1 MEQLLFWLW
10 GGIAVIFAVMMIL
23 KRNPVHSAL
32 CLVVVFVSL
41 ALLYV
46 LLGAEFLAAVQVIV
60 YAGAIMVLFLF
71 VIMLLNLDAEVRSQG
86 LSRVAFKACSL
97 VGSGLLLLLL
107 LLLLGGGAVKALRAM
122 APEQVSGVPGNT
134 QAVAELLFTKYLL
147 PFEVTSILL
156 LAAIVGALVLAGKR
170 D

>member
-1 MEQLLFWLW
+1 
-10 GGIAVIFAVMMIL
+10 MMIL

-32 CLVVVFVSL
+32 CLVVVFVCL

-71 VIMLLNLDAEVRSQG
+71 VIMLLNLEAEARSQG
-86 LSRVAFKACSL
+86 LSRTAFRACSM
-97 VGSGLLLLLL
+97 VGAGLLL
-107 LLLLGGGAVKALRAM
+107 LLLLGGGALKVLRG
-122 APEQVSGVPGNT
+122 APMEQLSGAPGNT
-134 QAVAELLFTKYLL
+134 RAVAELLFTKYLL

>member
-1 MEQLLFWLW
+1 MEQQLFWLW

-71 VIMLLNLDAEVRSQG
+71 VIMLLNLETEVLSQG
-86 LSRVAFKACSL
+86 LSRVAFKACGL
-97 VGSGLLLLLL
+97 VGTGLLL

-122 APEQVSGVPGNT
+122 APEQVSAVPGNT

>member
-32 CLVVVFVSL
+32 CLVVVLLSL

-71 VIMLLNLDAEVRSQG
+71 VIMLLNLEAEVHSQG
-86 LSRVAFKACSL
+86 LPRLAYKTCSMI
-97 VGSGLLLLLL
+97 GAGLLL
-107 LLLLGGGAVKALRAM
+107 LLLLGGGALKALRAM
-122 APEQVSGVPGNT
+122 PPEQVSGVPGNT

>member
-10 GGIAVIFAVMMIL
+10 GGIAVVFAIMMIL

-46 LLGAEFLAAVQVIV
+46 MLGAEFLAAVQVIV

-71 VIMLLNLDAEVRSQG
+71 VIMLLNLDTEAHSTGAPRT
-86 LSRVAFKACSL
+86 AFKACSM
-97 VGSGLLLLLL
+97 VGAGLLLLLL
-107 LLLLGGGAVKALRAM
+107 LGSGAVKALRSVL
-122 APEQVSGVPGNT
+122 PEQAGGVPGNT
-134 QAVAELLFTKYLL
+134 EAVAELLFTKYLL

>member
-97 VGSGLLLLLL
+97 VGTGLLL
-107 LLLLGGGAVKALRAM
+107 LLLLGGGGVKALRTM

>member
-97 VGSGLLLLLL
+97 VGTGLLLLLL
-107 LLLLGGGAVKALRAM
+107 LSGGAVKALRTM

>member
-71 VIMLLNLDAEVRSQG
+71 VIMLLNLETEVLSQG
-86 LSRVAFKACSL
+86 LSRAAFKACSL
-97 VGSGLLLLLL
+97 VGTGLLL

>member
-97 VGSGLLLLLL
+97 VGTGLLL
-107 LLLLGGGAVKALRAM
+107 LLLLGGGAVKALRTM

>member
-1 MEQLLFWLW
+1 MEQLLFWFW
-10 GGIAVIFAVMMIL
+10 GGIAVVFAIMMIL

-46 LLGAEFLAAVQVIV
+46 MLGAEFLAAVQVIV

-71 VIMLLNLDAEVRSQG
+71 VIMLLNLEAEARSTG
-86 LSRVAFKACSL
+86 LPRTAFKACSM
-97 VGSGLLLLLL
+97 VGTGLLL
-107 LLLLGGGAVKALRAM
+107 LLLLGGGALKALRGAQ
-122 APEQVSGVPGNT
+122 PEHVAGAPGNT
-134 QAVAELLFTKYLL
+134 RAVAELLFTKYLL

>member
-1 MEQLLFWLW
+1 MEQVLFWIC
-10 GGIAVIFAVMMIL
+10 GVVSIVFAVMMIL

-32 CLVVVFVSL
+32 CLIVVFLCLAVSYL
-41 ALLYV
+41 

-71 VIMLLNLDAEVRSQG
+71 VIMLLNLDDEVH
-86 LSRVAFKACSL
+86 SL
-97 VGSGLLLLLL
+97 GKPRTALITGSIIGSGLILLFLLT
-107 LLLLGGGAVKALRAM
+107 GGVFKAL
-122 APEQVSGVPGNT
+122 SGMRGAEKAAAGNT

-156 LAAIVGALVLAGKR
+156 LAAIIGALVLAGKEG
-170 D
+170 

>member
-86 LSRVAFKACSL
+86 GIQSL
-97 VGSGLLLLLL
+97 QPGRHRAAAPAASGRRGSE
-107 LLLLGGGAVKALRAM
+107 GAARNGAGAGIRRAGQYPGSSGTTVHQIPAAL
-122 APEQVSGVPGNT
+122 
-134 QAVAELLFTKYLL
+134 
-147 PFEVTSILL
+147 
-156 LAAIVGALVLAGKR
+156 
-170 D
+170 